1 MSAIGASRLR
11 LFGADYQ
18 WKKVRAEAIRLQP
31 YCSRCGTD
39 QDLTGYHIT
48 PRKEGG
54 TNTLD
59 NVRVLCRSCNTR
71 QENDCRKGK
80 RY

>member
-1 MSAIGASRLR
+1 M
-11 LFGADYQ
+11 
-18 WKKVRAEAIRLQP
+18 RLQP
-31 YCSRCGTD
+31 YCSHCGTD

-59 NVRVLCRSCNTR
+59 NVRALCRSCNTR
-71 QENDCRKGK
+71 RENDYRNGK